1 MATKVKSARRG
12 RAAKGATERVGK
24 RHAKSARP
32 AKRKRDANRSREAI
46 LKTAVV
52 HFVQKG
58 YDGARIDEIVSDTET
73 SKNLV
78 YHYFRS
84 KEDLFVAVLDRI
96 YEDFSRQRGESWR
109 DERSPLVGLRML
121 ASEIFNALA
130 RMPEMISLLN
140 TENLFKAVHLRK
152 MPRVKAM
159 YHPVIRGMQELLER
173 GASAGVFRKGID
185 PVQLYISMSAM
196 CYHYISNQHT
206 FSVIF
211 DFDPMSPRKLK
222 LRREHVVD
230 MTLRYCIKPSAA
242 ARLPG

>member
-1 MATKVKSARRG
+1 MATKVKAAGRG
-12 RAAKGATERVGK
+12 RAAKGVIDRAGK
-24 RHAKSARP
+24 RQAKSPKP
-32 AKRKRDANRSREAI
+32 AKRRRDANRSREAI

-109 DERSPLVGLRML
+109 DERSPVVGLRML
-121 ASEIFNALA
+121 ASETFNALA

-140 TENLFKAVHLRK
+140 TENLFKAVHLKK

-159 YHPVIRGMQELLER
+159 YHPLIKGMRELLER
-173 GASAGVFRKGID
+173 GAAAGVFRKGID
-185 PVQLYISMSAM
+185 PVQLYISMSGM
-196 CYHYISNQHT
+196 SYHYISNQHT

-222 LRREHVVD
+222 LRREHVVE
-230 MTLRYCIKPSAA
+230 MTVRYCIKP
-242 ARLPG
+242 